1 MGILES
7 DRPAMRHAGERQST
21 LDRIKGY
28 LPEDDKTKKT
38 LVAVGTLA
46 LATGVFIA
54 KSGCEHGAVDDSS
67 NADTGI
73 QQPLDTNEQPKDLLR
88 QPVTVD
94 DSDGNKTPEEVI
106 VVDRGSQVTTCE
118 IFQGQGVVDSKAVC
132 PHPDR
137 IIKPSFQDVQGAQQ
151 VIGSNPDT
159 QFFVNVDIDQPTTA

>member
-1 MGILES
+1 
-7 DRPAMRHAGERQST
+7 MRHAGERQST

-28 LPEDDKTKKT
+28 LPEDGKTKKT
-38 LVAVGTLA
+38 LVTVGALA
-46 LATGVFIA
+46 LAAGVFIA
-54 KSGCEHGAVDDSS
+54 KSGCEYDGAVDDSS

-73 QQPLDTNEQPKDLLR
+73 QRPLDTNEQSNDLLR

-118 IFQGQGVVDSKAVC
+118 ILQGLGVIGNNNNNVC

-137 IIKPSFQDVQGAQQ
+137 IIKPGAQNIQGAQQ

-159 QFFVNVDIDQPTTA
+159 QFFVNVNIDQPTTA

>member
-1 MGILES
+1 
-7 DRPAMRHAGERQST
+7 MRHAGERQST
-21 LDRIKGY
+21 LDRIKGC
-28 LPEDDKTKKT
+28 LPEDGKTRKT
-38 LVAVGTLA
+38 LVTVGALA
-46 LATGVFIA
+46 LVTGVFIA

-118 IFQGQGVVDSKAVC
+118 IFQGLGVISNNNNNNVC

-137 IIKPSFQDVQGAQQ
+137 IIKPGAQNIQGAQQ

-159 QFFVNVDIDQPTTA
+159 QFFVNVDID

>member
-1 MGILES
+1 MDILES
-7 DRPAMRHAGERQST
+7 GRSAMRHAGKRQST

-28 LPEDDKTKKT
+28 LPEDGKTKKT
-38 LVAVGTLA
+38 LVTVGALA

-54 KSGCEHGAVDDSS
+54 EHGAVDDSS
-67 NADTGI
+67 DADTGI
-73 QQPLDTNEQPKDLLR
+73 QQPLDTNEQSNDLLR

-106 VVDRGSQVTTCE
+106 VVDRGFQVTTCE
-118 IFQGQGVVDSKAVC
+118 IIQGQGAIDGKVKC
-132 PHPDR
+132 PHPDG

-159 QFFVNVDIDQPTTA
+159 QFLVNVDID

>member
-1 MGILES
+1 MDILES
-7 DRPAMRHAGERQST
+7 GRSAMRHAGKRQST

-28 LPEDDKTKKT
+28 LPEDGKTKKT
-38 LVAVGTLA
+38 LVTVGALA

-54 KSGCEHGAVDDSS
+54 EHGAVDDSS
-67 NADTGI
+67 DADTGI
-73 QQPLDTNEQPKDLLR
+73 QQPLDTNEQSNDLLR

-106 VVDRGSQVTTCE
+106 VVDRGFQVTTCE
-118 IFQGQGVVDSKAVC
+118 IIQGQGAIDGKAKC

-159 QFFVNVDIDQPTTA
+159 QFLVNVDID

>member
-7 DRPAMRHAGERQST
+7 GRSAMRHAGERQST

-28 LPEDDKTKKT
+28 LPEDGKTKKT
-38 LVAVGTLA
+38 LVTVGALA
-46 LATGVFIA
+46 LAAGFFIA

-73 QQPLDTNEQPKDLLR
+73 QQPSDTNEQSNDLLR

-118 IFQGQGVVDSKAVC
+118 ILQGQGVIDSKVAC
-132 PHPDR
+132 PNPDG
-137 IIKPSFQDVQGAQQ
+137 IIKPGAQNIQ
-151 VIGSNPDT
+151 GVRQAIDSNPDT

>member
-1 MGILES
+1 
-7 DRPAMRHAGERQST
+7 MRHAGRRQST

-28 LPEDDKTKKT
+28 LPEDGKTKKT
-38 LVAVGTLA
+38 LVTVGALA

-73 QQPLDTNEQPKDLLR
+73 QQPSDTNEQSNDLLR

-118 IFQGQGVVDSKAVC
+118 ILQGQGMIDSKVEC
-132 PHPDR
+132 PHPDQ
-137 IIKPSFQDVQGAQQ
+137 IIEPGAQNIQ
-151 VIGSNPDT
+151 GVRQAIDSNPDT
-159 QFFVNVDIDQPTTA
+159 QFFVNVDIDQPTIA

>member
-7 DRPAMRHAGERQST
+7 GRSAMRHAGERQST

-28 LPEDDKTKKT
+28 LPEDGKTKKT
-38 LVAVGTLA
+38 LVTVGALA
-46 LATGVFIA
+46 LAAGFFIA

-73 QQPLDTNEQPKDLLR
+73 QQPSDTNEQSNDLLR

-118 IFQGQGVVDSKAVC
+118 ILQGQGMIDSKVEC
-132 PHPDR
+132 PHPDQ
-137 IIKPSFQDVQGAQQ
+137 IIEPGAQNIQ
-151 VIGSNPDT
+151 GVRQAIDSNPDA
-159 QFFVNVDIDQPTTA
+159 QYFRQR

>member
-1 MGILES
+1 
-7 DRPAMRHAGERQST
+7 MRHAGKRQST

-28 LPEDDKTKKT
+28 LPEDGKTKKT
-38 LVAVGTLA
+38 LVTVGALA

-54 KSGCEHGAVDDSS
+54 EHGAVDDSS
-67 NADTGI
+67 DADTGI
-73 QQPLDTNEQPKDLLR
+73 QQPLDTNEQPNDLLR

-106 VVDRGSQVTTCE
+106 VVDRGFQVTTCE
-118 IFQGQGVVDSKAVC
+118 IIQGQGAIDGKVEC

-159 QFFVNVDIDQPTTA
+159 QFFVNVDID

>member
-1 MGILES
+1 
-7 DRPAMRHAGERQST
+7 MRHAGERQST

-28 LPEDDKTKKT
+28 LPEDGKTKKT
-38 LVAVGTLA
+38 LVTVGALA
-46 LATGVFIA
+46 LAAGVFIA
-54 KSGCEHGAVDDSS
+54 KSGCEHVAVDDSS
-67 NADTGI
+67 NADTGT
-73 QQPLDTNEQPKDLLR
+73 QQPLDTNEQSNDLLR

-118 IFQGQGVVDSKAVC
+118 ILQGQGVIDSKVAC

-137 IIKPSFQDVQGAQQ
+137 IIEPGAQNIQ
-151 VIGSNPDT
+151 GVRQAIDSNPDT

>member
-1 MGILES
+1 
-7 DRPAMRHAGERQST
+7 MRHAGERQST

-28 LPEDDKTKKT
+28 LPEDGKTKKT
-38 LVAVGTLA
+38 LVTTVGALA

-54 KSGCEHGAVDDSS
+54 KSGCEYGAVDDSS
-67 NADTGI
+67 NAGTGI
-73 QQPLDTNEQPKDLLR
+73 QQPLDTNEQSNDLLR

-118 IFQGQGVVDSKAVC
+118 ILQGSGVIGNTVEC
-132 PHPDR
+132 PHPNR
-137 IIKPSFQDVQGAQQ
+137 IIKPGTQNIQGVRQA
-151 VIGSNPDT
+151 IDSDPDT

>member
-7 DRPAMRHAGERQST
+7 GRPAMRHAGERQST

-38 LVAVGTLA
+38 LVTVGALA

-54 KSGCEHGAVDDSS
+54 EHGAVDDSS
-67 NADTGI
+67 DADTGI
-73 QQPLDTNEQPKDLLR
+73 QQPLDTNEQPNDLLR

-106 VVDRGSQVTTCE
+106 VVDRGFQVTTCE
-118 IFQGQGVVDSKAVC
+118 IIQGQGAIDGKVKC

-151 VIGSNPDT
+151 VIGSNPNT
-159 QFFVNVDIDQPTTA
+159 QFFVNVDIDRPTTA

>member
-1 MGILES
+1 
-7 DRPAMRHAGERQST
+7 MRHAGERQST

-38 LVAVGTLA
+38 LVAVGALA

>member
-1 MGILES
+1 
-7 DRPAMRHAGERQST
+7 MRHAGERQST

-28 LPEDDKTKKT
+28 LPEDGKTKKT
-38 LVAVGTLA
+38 LATVGALA

-54 KSGCEHGAVDDSS
+54 KSGCEYGAVDDSS

-73 QQPLDTNEQPKDLLR
+73 QQPLDTNEQSNDLLR

-106 VVDRGSQVTTCE
+106 VVDRGSQVTTCGILQE
-118 IFQGQGVVDSKAVC
+118 LGVIGNNVVC
-132 PHPDR
+132 PAPDR

-151 VIGSNPDT
+151 AIGPNPDT
-159 QFFVNVDIDQPTTA
+159 QFFVNVDSDQPTTA

>member
-1 MGILES
+1 MGILKS
-7 DRPAMRHAGERQST
+7 GRPAMRHAGERQST
-21 LDRIKGY
+21 LDRIKGC
-28 LPEDDKTKKT
+28 LPEDGKTKKT
-38 LVAVGTLA
+38 LVTVGALA

-67 NADTGI
+67 DADTGI
-73 QQPLDTNEQPKDLLR
+73 QQPLDTNEQPNDLLR

-118 IFQGQGVVDSKAVC
+118 IIQGQGAIDGKVKC
-132 PHPDR
+132 PHLDG

-159 QFFVNVDIDQPTTA
+159 QFFVNVDID

>member
-1 MGILES
+1 
-7 DRPAMRHAGERQST
+7 MRHAGKRQST

-28 LPEDDKTKKT
+28 LPEDGKTKKT
-38 LVAVGTLA
+38 LVTVGALA

-54 KSGCEHGAVDDSS
+54 EHGAVDDSS
-67 NADTGI
+67 DADTGI
-73 QQPLDTNEQPKDLLR
+73 QQPLDTNEQSNDLLR

-106 VVDRGSQVTTCE
+106 VVDRGFQVTTCE
-118 IFQGQGVVDSKAVC
+118 IIQGQGAIDGKVKC

-159 QFFVNVDIDQPTTA
+159 QFLVNVDID

>member
-1 MGILES
+1 
-7 DRPAMRHAGERQST
+7 MRHAGERQST

-28 LPEDDKTKKT
+28 LPEDGKTKKT
-38 LVAVGTLA
+38 LVTVGALA
-46 LATGVFIA
+46 LAAGFFIA

-73 QQPLDTNEQPKDLLR
+73 QQPSDTNEQSNDLLR

-118 IFQGQGVVDSKAVC
+118 IIQGQGAIDGKVKC

-137 IIKPSFQDVQGAQQ
+137 IIEPGAQNIQ
-151 VIGSNPDT
+151 GVRQAIDSNPDT

>member
-1 MGILES
+1 
-7 DRPAMRHAGERQST
+7 MRHAGERQST

-28 LPEDDKTKKT
+28 LPEDGKTKKT
-38 LVAVGTLA
+38 LVTVGALA

-67 NADTGI
+67 DADTGI
-73 QQPLDTNEQPKDLLR
+73 QQPLDTNEQPNDLLR

-118 IFQGQGVVDSKAVC
+118 IFQGLGVIGNNNNVC

-137 IIKPSFQDVQGAQQ
+137 IIEPGAQNIQ
-151 VIGSNPDT
+151 GVRQAIDSNPDT

>member
-1 MGILES
+1 
-7 DRPAMRHAGERQST
+7 MRHAGERQST

-38 LVAVGTLA
+38 LVAVGALA

-67 NADTGI
+67 NTDTGI

-88 QPVTVD
+88 QPVTVE
-94 DSDGNKTPEEVI
+94 DSDGKKTPEEVI

>member
-1 MGILES
+1 
-7 DRPAMRHAGERQST
+7 MRHAGERQST

-28 LPEDDKTKKT
+28 LPEDGKTKKT
-38 LVAVGTLA
+38 LVTVGALA
-46 LATGVFIA
+46 LAAGFFIA

-73 QQPLDTNEQPKDLLR
+73 RQPSDTNEQSNDLLR

-118 IFQGQGVVDSKAVC
+118 ILQGQGMIDSKVEC
-132 PHPDR
+132 PHPDQ
-137 IIKPSFQDVQGAQQ
+137 IIEPGAQNIQ
-151 VIGSNPDT
+151 GVRQAIDSNPDT
-159 QFFVNVDIDQPTTA
+159 QFFVNVDIDQPTIA

>member
-1 MGILES
+1 MDILES
-7 DRPAMRHAGERQST
+7 GRSAMRHAGKRQST

-28 LPEDDKTKKT
+28 LPEDGKTKKT
-38 LVAVGTLA
+38 LVTVGALA

-54 KSGCEHGAVDDSS
+54 EHGAVDDSS
-67 NADTGI
+67 DADTGI
-73 QQPLDTNEQPKDLLR
+73 QQPLDTNEQPNDLLR

-118 IFQGQGVVDSKAVC
+118 IIQGQGAIDGKVKC

-159 QFFVNVDIDQPTTA
+159 QFFVNVDID

>member
-1 MGILES
+1 
-7 DRPAMRHAGERQST
+7 MRHAGERQST

-28 LPEDDKTKKT
+28 LPEDGKTKKT
-38 LVAVGTLA
+38 LVTVGALA

-54 KSGCEHGAVDDSS
+54 KFGCEHGAVDDSS
-67 NADTGI
+67 DADTGI
-73 QQPLDTNEQPKDLLR
+73 QQPLDTNEQPNDLLR

-118 IFQGQGVVDSKAVC
+118 IIQGQGAIDGKVKC
-132 PHPDR
+132 PHPDG
-137 IIKPSFQDVQGAQQ
+137 IIKPSFQDVQGTQQ

-159 QFFVNVDIDQPTTA
+159 QFFVNVDIDQPTIA